1 MFAKGSLKPMGRGKH
16 VYPFRLPIR
25 RIRLNIIPPP
35 KSSLKRHSAPQNPF
49 TLFQAAFGTD

>member
-25 RIRLNIIPPP
+25 RIRLNIIQP

-49 TLFQAAFGTD
+49 TLFQAAFGTE

>member
-1 MFAKGSLKPMGRGKH
+1 MGRGKH

-25 RIRLNIIPPP
+25 RIRLNIIPP

-49 TLFQAAFGTD
+49 TLFQAAFGTE